1 MTRKTSSRIFSG
13 KYYSRGFTVSCRSG
27 GAGSR
32 DLPCWP
38 SARSGSPVV
47 PATPTP
53 CRYTSAIVSSEPSA
67 WTCSASVGQ
76 ARGDGAAD
84 LTRGDGLYA
93 GLAIGLVSGLPPLA
107 RSGPSQG
114 FHCQIHR
121 GPGDRL
127 DFSGLRYPP
136 FAPADRHWPGRSGAS
151 ARATARAPSRR
162 RVRPGGPPWSS

>member
-53 CRYTSAIVSSEPSA
+53 CRYTSAMVSSEPSA

-84 LTRGDGLYA
+84 LTRGGGPYA
-93 GLAIGLVSGLPPLA
+93 CWRIGLASGLPA
-107 RSGPSQG
+107 
-114 FHCQIHR
+114 
-121 GPGDRL
+121 
-127 DFSGLRYPP
+127 
-136 FAPADRHWPGRSGAS
+136 
-151 ARATARAPSRR
+151 
-162 RVRPGGPPWSS
+162 